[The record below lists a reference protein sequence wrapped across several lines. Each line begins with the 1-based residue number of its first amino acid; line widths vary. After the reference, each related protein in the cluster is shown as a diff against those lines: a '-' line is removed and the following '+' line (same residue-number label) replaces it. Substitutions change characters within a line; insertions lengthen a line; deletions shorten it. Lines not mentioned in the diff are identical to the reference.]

1 MCDHDRGTSSE
12 LPEPALPDEYDDE
25 ILANDATDAIQK
37 YGRETHSSNLQ
48 RQEVVYHAPNA
59 RSVES
64 EQAGT
69 VGLQDA
75 AEVDGESRC
84 TAPTRGATSHQL
96 HRADDIIVESM
107 LEPIDL
113 PNEYRK
119 VCIISLLVCMF
130 TQVHDAVNTSACI

>member
-12 LPEPALPDEYDDE
+12 LPKPALPDEYGDE
-25 ILANDATDAIQK
+25 MLANDVTAAIQK
-37 YGRETHSSNLQ
+37 YGREAHSPNLQ
-48 RQEVVYHAPNA
+48 RQEVVYHVPHSQ
-59 RSVES
+59 SVES
-64 EQAGT
+64 EQVDT
-69 VGLQDA
+69 VGHA
-75 AEVDGESRC
+75 VEVDGESRS
-84 TAPTRGATSHQL
+84 TAPARGSSSHQL

-130 TQVHDAVNTSACI
+130 TQVHDAANTSACI